1 MQNKNYDIR
10 SGAKDGKK
18 RWERDNRELWRWW
31 YIQCIDCSDGYICMP
46 KLSHYTPYIGTV
58 NCILVDANR
67 SIKRASQVALVVNN
81 LPANAGDT
89 RDMGLIPGS
98 GRSAGGGND
107 NPGESH
113 GQRSLVGFSPWGWK
127 ESDTT
132 ECLST

>member
-1 MQNKNYDIR
+1 M
-10 SGAKDGKK
+10 S
-18 RWERDNRELWRWW
+18 
-31 YIQCIDCSDGYICMP
+31 
-46 KLSHYTPYIGTV
+46 KLSHYTVYIGIV

-67 SIKRASQVALVVNN
+67 GIKRASQVALVANN

-113 GQRSLVGFSPWGWK
+113 GQRSLVGFSPWGCK
-127 ESDTT
+127 ESDKT
-132 ECLST
+132 E